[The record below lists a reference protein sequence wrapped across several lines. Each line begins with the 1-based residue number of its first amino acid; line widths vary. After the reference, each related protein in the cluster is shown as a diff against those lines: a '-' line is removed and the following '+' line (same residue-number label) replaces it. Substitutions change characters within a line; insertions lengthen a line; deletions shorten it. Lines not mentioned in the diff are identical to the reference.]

1 MRTLFKK
8 EIYYILDKII
18 ELQDL
23 ALKYIQHPTKKYD
36 ILEYSTTIC
45 EYISG
50 YVGIIYVSRTV
61 NGKQKSPNYTVIKP
75 DVVETIIID
84 NAKTQIIKVNLEE
97 MKKISDQFLPK
108 NISLKFNQILNDIKN
123 IIFNPTRNNIN

>member
-36 ILEYSTTIC
+36 ILDYSTTIC

-50 YVGIIYVSRTV
+50 YAGIIYVSRTV
-61 NGKQKSPNYTVIKP
+61 NGKQKNPNYTVFKP
-75 DVVETIIID
+75 DIIDTIIID
-84 NAKTQIIKVNLEE
+84 NSKSKIIKANLDE
-97 MKKISDQFLPK
+97 MQKISNQFLPQD
-108 NISLKFNQILNDIKN
+108 ISLKFNQILNN
-123 IIFNPTRNNIN
+123 INNVIFNPTRNNV